1 MASSTTNRLRST
13 WLRCTEQ
20 ILHYSA
26 DSFDESGNIDYANRT
41 FPAASGG
48 ENMNFEYSAKVKD
61 LEKRLCAFMDEH
73 IYPNEVR
80 FYREI
85 EQDRWK
91 PTRII
96 EELKPR
102 ARAAGLW

>member
-13 WLRCTEQ
+13 WLRCTAQ

-26 DSFDESGNIDYANRT
+26 DSFDESTTIDYANRT
-41 FPAASGG
+41 FRPLRKM
-48 ENMNFEYSAKVKD
+48 NMNFDYSAKVKD
-61 LEKRLCAFMDEH
+61 LQKRLCAFMDEH
-73 IYPNEVR
+73 IYPNEAR